1 MIVAAKK
8 LTVIDLLQRYIKTG
22 KTPPAALLELAYPGQ
37 AEQTAVA
44 PMGTSLERLGGGN
57 LAEDPLIG
65 LPASL
70 LGFGLEG
77 TAMNALPLAPE
88 YGGFGERLGERVGQE
103 VPQLLKMAQ
112 KGVSGAKK
120 GIPAGGGAATSDLL
134 GGKTESLPNA
144 ASEQDPFKDWTK
156 NLTEPTDILH
166 AEDFPS
172 IFQDLAK
179 TGPLAPQGAVTTF
192 GFGVPSAWGKKAVPV
207 SPKTEKLTPFEAHE
221 NVVPDS
227 WGGVGWSDTDKK
239 FHATKS
245 TKPLPGAVKPEGITR
260 ARATQP
266 YEADPRTMPLE
277 SADIEQMTSAE
288 SPRTEDLVNL
298 IKQNLSPKDTLPLP
312 ENTLYHGLNVFSS
325 NPARRSMA
333 GIASE
338 GMKGGW
344 FAEEPH
350 QPFGPYHV
358 AATPEDLPPMIIRNK
373 QFSVD
378 PTKELIP
385 TWNNFPQSSI
395 EALMKAKGHNPA
407 ETLVPDEIKG
417 RPAKRSLWANIHQLM
432 GADEQGVGYPYSGQG
447 GAVVPPEKLF
457 LADKKGDIIGRMAP
471 KSGQN
476 AVSRLWDKVAAFK
489 KVLTEGGG
497 KRAVQDA
504 LDDLMEDIPK

>member
-1 MIVAAKK
+1 
-8 LTVIDLLQRYIKTG
+8 
-22 KTPPAALLELAYPGQ
+22 
-37 AEQTAVA
+37 
-44 PMGTSLERLGGGN
+44 
-57 LAEDPLIG
+57 
-65 LPASL
+65 
-70 LGFGLEG
+70 
-77 TAMNALPLAPE
+77 
-88 YGGFGERLGERVGQE
+88 
-103 VPQLLKMAQ
+103 
-112 KGVSGAKK
+112 
-120 GIPAGGGAATSDLL
+120 
-134 GGKTESLPNA
+134 
-144 ASEQDPFKDWTK
+144 
-156 NLTEPTDILH
+156 
-166 AEDFPS
+166 
-172 IFQDLAK
+172 
-179 TGPLAPQGAVTTF
+179 
-192 GFGVPSAWGKKAVPV
+192 
-207 SPKTEKLTPFEAHE
+207 
-221 NVVPDS
+221 
-227 WGGVGWSDTDKK
+227 
-239 FHATKS
+239 
-245 TKPLPGAVKPEGITR
+245 
-260 ARATQP
+260 
-266 YEADPRTMPLE
+266 MPLE
-277 SADIEQMTSAE
+277 SDDIEQMTSTE
-288 SPRTEDLVNL
+288 SQRTEDLVNL

-312 ENTLYHGLNVFSS
+312 ENTLYHGLNVFGHSHGK
-325 NPARRSMA
+325 RSMA

-395 EALMKAKGHNPA
+395 EARMKAKGHNPA